1 MDTLAMIC
9 GLVAGGA
16 LTLILIRH
24 LGWDAI
30 KSGST
35 TFLDPEAREA
45 YSEPLDRHD
54 KRLLMISAVAFSL
67 CILFLV
73 LG

>member
-1 MDTLAMIC
+1 MIC
-9 GLVAGGA
+9 GVVAGGA
-16 LTLILIRH
+16 LALIQIRH

-30 KSGST
+30 KSGSFT
-35 TFLDPEAREA
+35 LLDSEAREA

-54 KRLLMISAVAFSL
+54 KRLLKISALAFSL

-73 LG
+73 LEYS